1 MTPAP
6 SLRVS
11 GVEDSQRGASVK
23 PFFLALLAPDP
34 RSRDVRRDLHDCNGL
49 HRTIMRL
56 FPDAPAPDT
65 AVADTAVGTG
75 GGGARS
81 DFGVLYRLEQSRD
94 GGLRLLVQAGTKP
107 DFGRLPNGYEVSP
120 GVCKAVDV
128 TCLGLAT
135 GQRLRFRLRAN
146 PSRAIDT
153 KTGPDGKKNNG
164 RRVEVKGEE
173 ACQAWLR
180 RKGEQHGFRVIASRL
195 DAGPPDPR
203 CGGGKVEGRKAG
215 ATITIA
221 SVLFEGVLEV
231 TDGLLLQAAVRGGIG
246 RGKSYGQG
254 LLSLARVP
262 EECGPGE

>member
-1 MTPAP
+1 MTPSS
-6 SLRVS
+6 SLRAS
-11 GVEDSQRGASVK
+11 GAEDIQSQRGDSGK
-23 PFFLALLAPDP
+23 PLFLALLTPDP
-34 RSRDVRRDLHDCNGL
+34 RSRDVRRDLQDCNGL

-56 FPDAPAPDT
+56 FPDAPVPVT
-65 AVADTAVGTG
+65 AAGTG

-94 GGLRLLVQAGTKP
+94 GGLRLLIQAGTKP
-107 DFGRLPNGYEVSP
+107 DFGRLPKGYEVNP

-128 TCLGLAT
+128 TCLGIES

-146 PSRAIDT
+146 PTRAIDT

-164 RRVEVKGEE
+164 RRVELKGEE

-195 DAGPPDPR
+195 DAGPPAPR

-231 TDGLLLQAAVRGGIG
+231 TEGPLLQAAVRGGIG
-246 RGKSYGQG
+246 RAKSYGQG
-254 LLSLARVP
+254 LLSLARAP
-262 EECGPGE
+262 EDCGPGE